1 MTKYNIVPLA
11 IEYHKIR
18 RSGFRSEK
26 FEKNK
31 IVFAGCS
38 MIEFGQWQDLL
49 KDETIINRGIL
60 GDNSFGLLDRIDD
73 IINLQPAALYIII
86 GINDIAANI
95 PVNITLNN
103 ICNFVNHIIESSPST
118 KIFVHSI
125 LPTNPVHSIQKA
137 EFANHYHKNEQV
149 VELNKLLK
157 SKSDFL
163 KFSFVDLYSSFVDAS
178 GNLNSEFADTDG
190 LHLNTKG
197 YLLWA
202 DILMET
208 IWSREGNRTLAKKT
222 EVLKT

>member
-1 MTKYNIVPLA
+1 MIKYNTEPFA

-18 RSGFRSEK
+18 LSGFRSEK

-31 IVFAGCS
+31 NVFAGCS
-38 MIEFGQWQDLL
+38 MVEFGHWQELL
-49 KDETIINRGIL
+49 EDETIINRGIL

-73 IINLQPAALYIII
+73 IIKLQPANLYIII
-86 GINDIAANI
+86 GINDIASNV
-95 PVNITLNN
+95 PGNITLNN
-103 ICNFVNHIIESSPST
+103 ICNFVNQIIESSPST

-125 LPTNPVHSIQKA
+125 LPTSPIHSEQKA
-137 EFANHYHKNEQV
+137 ELANHYHKNEQV
-149 VELNKLLK
+149 IELNKLLK

-163 KFSFVDLYSSFVDAS
+163 KFSFVDLYSSFIDAS

-202 DILMET
+202 RILRGM
-208 IWSREGNRTLAKKT
+208 SDD
-222 EVLKT
+222 